1 MLVLIQLIVAY
12 DMYNFI
18 INYHVIIYLLLILI
32 PISSLFKNTLVL
44 PLTIFINFF
53 WTLSFITLI
62 LYFPIFGYNS
72 ILNLTLSKLVS
83 LLLLAI

>member
-53 WTLSFITLI
+53 
-62 LYFPIFGYNS
+62 
-72 ILNLTLSKLVS
+72 
-83 LLLLAI
+83 